1 LTDRYRFISDH
12 YATYGVAR
20 LCRVLAVK
28 RRQGYYEWLQAQP
41 ARQERARDE
50 ADLVAEIRAI
60 HAEHSGRYGVPR
72 VHTELRRRG
81 RRVNAKRVERLM
93 REHGIA
99 GITRRRRRRSLTKQ
113 DTAAAPAPDLIGR
126 DFTAQAPGQR
136 LVGDITYL
144 PTAEGWLYLATAID
158 LFNRE
163 VLGYAMAEHMRAELV
178 CDAVKMAHQ
187 TGLLEP
193 RATFHSD
200 RGAQYTSTD
209 FREALESLNMRSS
222 MGRVGSC
229 FDNAVAEAF
238 FATLKAEIGTKVW
251 ATRADARRAV
261 FAYLNYYNRRRLHS
275 TVKHH
280 TPYEARLC
288 YRQPSTLAA

>member
-1 LTDRYRFISDH
+1 LTDRYRFISEH

-28 RRQGYYEWLQAQP
+28 RRQGYYEWVQAQP
-41 ARQERARDE
+41 ARQERVQEE

-60 HAEHSGRYGVPR
+60 HAEHQGRYGVPR

-81 RRVNAKRVERLM
+81 RTVNEKRVERLM

-99 GITRRRRRRSLTKQ
+99 GISRRRRRRSLTKQ
-113 DTAAAPAPDLIGR
+113 DTAAVPAPDLIGR
-126 DFTAQAPGQR
+126 DFTAPAPGQR

-144 PTAEGWLYLATAID
+144 PTEEGWLYLATTID

-187 TGLLEP
+187 TGLVEEL
-193 RATFHSD
+193 AIFHSD
-200 RGAQYTSTD
+200 RGAQYTSAE
-209 FREALESLNMRSS
+209 FRTTLESLNMRAS

-229 FDNAVAEAF
+229 YDNAVAESF
-238 FATLKAEIGTKVW
+238 FATLKSEIGTKVW

-261 FAYLNYYNRRRLHS
+261 FAYLNYFNRRRLHS
-275 TVKHH
+275 TVKLR
-280 TPYEARLC
+280 TPYEARVC